1 MLDKMKALMEMQ
13 KKIQEMKRQLEAA
26 VFEVESAD
34 GKVKITMNGS
44 QEIQDMRIECALAEK
59 ETEQLKSA
67 VKDALKKAIKRSH
80 DVAAD
85 KMKSVTGL
93 NLPGM
98 P

>member
-1 MLDKMKALMEMQ
+1 MLDKMKQLMEMQ

-26 VFEVESAD
+26 VFDAESSD
-34 GKVKITMNGS
+34 GKVKIVMNGS
-44 QEIQDMRIECALAEK
+44 QEIQDIQIRSSLPEK
-59 ETEQLKSA
+59 EAEQLKASI
-67 VKDALKKAIKRSH
+67 KDALKRAIKRSH

-98 P
+98 